1 MPINTPWFQPLIS
14 TRNQFKKSKR
24 QKGQGLSAARPRW
37 NFSKKQGTHE
47 SRHRGRWKGNST
59 NLITSYM
66 FCSFFQWLKRIKTT
80 KKKPRKPQRTISLS
94 LSVFFWGGGI
104 FWRASKN
111 KNLRKNKK
119 TRSLCVAWSM
129 NQWFEGVWILSI
141 RVSLCSGHWSWN
153 ICGAIK
159 YHVSSNQYWLLICTN
174 IRVYILFFLNHA
186 RIALAARLL
195 PDRLLQTLLQIH
207 HVRPQ
212 IKSAQR
218 FGATTLLR
226 RAVGD
231 SQI

>member
-1 MPINTPWFQPLIS
+1 MPTNTPWFQPLIS

-37 NFSKKQGTHE
+37 KCSKKQGSHQ
-47 SRHRGRWKGNST
+47 SRHKGRWKGNNT
-59 NLITSYM
+59 NLMTLNI
-66 FCSFFQWLKRIKTT
+66 FCSFFQWLKWIKTT
-80 KKKPRKPQRTISLS
+80 KKKPRKPQRTISAC
-94 LSVFFWGGGI
+94 FFWGWI
-104 FWRASKN
+104 FLKNFKN

-119 TRSLCVAWSM
+119 PRSLCVAWSM

-186 RIALAARLL
+186 RIALVARLL

-231 SQI
+231 SPI